1 MKQSIKNI
9 VILVVIA
16 ELGLITLLAYTGIN
30 LRSAEDVFRKAANER
45 FILLEEADILR
56 QSSIDLTLFARTYV
70 VTNDKQYRDNYHRI
84 LAIRNGEIQRPVGY
98 GTVYWDLMEPTRTR
112 RHPNGEK
119 ISETEIISSLP
130 YSEEEREKLRLAEK
144 NSNDLVNLEVEAF
157 NAMEG
162 KFKDNNGEYT
172 VIGEPDQAMAIRL
185 LHSHEYHS
193 AKHIIMLPIDEFT
206 MMLNKRTQIALTNSN
221 NEVDYYLQLEYL
233 FVFLF
238 VLYNIYVALLFN
250 KRIIKPVRSITRSII
265 KQKETNQPL
274 SFEHGYHDEIKIML
288 DEFELMNRKLT
299 ELSRATENSPAS
311 VIITTKDGTIKYV
324 NPTFCKVSGYSQ
336 EEAIGNNP
344 RLLKSDKLSKS
355 FYKNMWET
363 ILSGETW
370 RGDFINLKKSGEEY
384 WESSSISPIKNS
396 EGEITHFVAVKQDI
410 TERKRMEDEIRHVN
424 FLSDSALDLTKAGY
438 WHVPLDGSGWYN
450 SSERAA
456 AIFGDHPREGHRYQ
470 VMDEWF
476 ANVQAGDEEAAKL
489 TLENFQAAAAGEI
502 PVYDSTYA
510 YKRPVDG
517 KVVWIHALGH
527 VVKDEHGKP
536 TDMFGV
542 TQDITDFKNL
552 EFELLRAKGKAEEA
566 TRAKSDFLAN
576 MSHEIRTP
584 MNGIMGMT
592 ELLLDTELTQEQREY
607 LNTIDFSAESLLT
620 LIDGI
625 LDFSK
630 IEANKLELDPIDF
643 DLRER
648 LGETLDTLAV
658 RAHGKGLELAFDIDE
673 VVPQMLVGDVN
684 RIRQIIMN
692 LVGNALKFTDSGEV
706 VVNVTVESREKSDV
720 LLHFSV
726 SDTGI
731 GIPVERLNSIFNSFE
746 QADTSTTRKY
756 GGTGLGLTIC
766 SRLIELM
773 GGRIWVKSTPGTG
786 TVFHFTTAMQVSTQ
800 TRRDVNLEALGELG
814 KLRVL
819 VVDDNKTNR
828 RILEKMLSNWHMDPT
843 LAEAAHQGLDTLHN
857 AFEARLPFDLIISD
871 VNMPE
876 MDGFDFV
883 KKIKSKP
890 ELATIPIILLTSA
903 NRSGDK
909 QRCYDL
915 GAQAHLVKPVR
926 QSKMLDV
933 IMTTIGMETVI
944 RKHDA
949 QHSDKDSESVTTGPL
964 SILLAEDNEVNQK
977 FALRVLDK
985 AGHITT
991 VVNNGREA
999 VDAMGDNKFDL
1010 ILMDVQMPEMDGY
1023 EATAEIR
1030 RLEQQAGT
1038 HIPIIALTAHAM
1050 KGDREK
1056 CLEAGMDGYITKPIK
1071 SKTLLAEITNVMSA

>member
-1 MKQSIKNI
+1 
-9 VILVVIA
+9 
-16 ELGLITLLAYTGIN
+16 LLAQG
-30 LRSAEDVFRKAANER
+30 
-45 FILLEEADILR
+45 
-56 QSSIDLTLFARTYV
+56 
-70 VTNDKQYRDNYHRI
+70 
-84 LAIRNGEIQRPVGY
+84 
-98 GTVYWDLMEPTRTR
+98 
-112 RHPNGEK
+112 
-119 ISETEIISSLP
+119 
-130 YSEEEREKLRLAEK
+130 
-144 NSNDLVNLEVEAF
+144 
-157 NAMEG
+157 
-162 KFKDNNGEYT
+162 
-172 VIGEPDQAMAIRL
+172 DQ
-185 LHSHEYHS
+185 
-193 AKHIIMLPIDEFT
+193 
-206 MMLNKRTQIALTNSN
+206 
-221 NEVDYYLQLEYL
+221 
-233 FVFLF
+233 
-238 VLYNIYVALLFN
+238 
-250 KRIIKPVRSITRSII
+250 
-265 KQKETNQPL
+265 
-274 SFEHGYHDEIKIML
+274 
-288 DEFELMNRKLT
+288 
-299 ELSRATENSPAS
+299 
-311 VIITTKDGTIKYV
+311 
-324 NPTFCKVSGYSQ
+324 
-336 EEAIGNNP
+336 
-344 RLLKSDKLSKS
+344 
-355 FYKNMWET
+355 
-363 ILSGETW
+363 
-370 RGDFINLKKSGEEY
+370 
-384 WESSSISPIKNS
+384 
-396 EGEITHFVAVKQDI
+396 
-410 TERKRMEDEIRHVN
+410 
-424 FLSDSALDLTKAGY
+424 
-438 WHVPLDGSGWYN
+438 
-450 SSERAA
+450 
-456 AIFGDHPREGHRYQ
+456 
-470 VMDEWF
+470 
-476 ANVQAGDEEAAKL
+476 EAAKL
-489 TLENFQAAAAGEI
+489 LLFSEEYEKQKNIYAKGMQIITSAIYQGIFTDLESYRSHIITGGIVLGFCMVIIILLWGIILRKTNRYVRSLDQAYNTLYHSKIAKQAADNA
-502 PVYDSTYA
+502 S
-510 YKRPVDG
+510 
-517 KVVWIHALGH
+517 
-527 VVKDEHGKP
+527 
-536 TDMFGV
+536 
-542 TQDITDFKNL
+542 Q
-552 EFELLRAKGKAEEA
+552 
-566 TRAKSDFLAN
+566 AKSDFLAN

-592 ELLLDTELTQEQREY
+592 ELLLDTELTKEQREY
-607 LNTIDFSAESLLT
+607 LKTIDFSAESLLS
-620 LIDGI
+620 LIDSI

-630 IEANKLELDPIDF
+630 IEAKKLELDPIDF
-643 DLRER
+643 DLREG

-673 VVPQMLVGDVN
+673 DVPEMLVGDVN

-731 GIPVERLNSIFNSFE
+731 GIPAERLNSIFNSFE

-773 GGRIWVKSTPGTG
+773 GGKIWVESTPGAG

-800 TRRDVNLEALGELG
+800 TRRDVNLEALGDLE

-843 LAEAAHQGLDTLHN
+843 LAEAAHQGLDTLRN

-883 KKIKSKP
+883 EKIKSKP
-890 ELATIPIILLTSA
+890 ELATIPIILLTSS

-926 QSKMLDV
+926 QSRMLDV
-933 IMTTIGMETVI
+933 IVTSIGVETII

-964 SILLAEDNEVNQK
+964 NILLAEDNKVNQK

-999 VDAMGDNKFDL
+999 VDAMGDNKFDV

-1071 SKTLLAEITNVMSA
+1071 SKTLLAEITNVMRA

>member
-1 MKQSIKNI
+1 MIKGSIWFKLFV
-9 VILVVIA
+9 VILFVGISAIGPIGIWGYANGKKALTVEALSHLLSVRDIKKRQI
-16 ELGLITLLAYTGIN
+16 ENYFHKKLI
-30 LRSAEDVFRKAANER
+30 D
-45 FILLEEADILR
+45 
-56 QSSIDLTLFARTYV
+56 
-70 VTNDKQYRDNYHRI
+70 
-84 LAIRNGEIQRPVGY
+84 
-98 GTVYWDLMEPTRTR
+98 
-112 RHPNGEK
+112 
-119 ISETEIISSLP
+119 TEIIANSLVVTRYFLEAANMAESTGKPPQSIIEALEKQSHKTSSGMGFYDIFLINRTGDILFTIAKEDDLGTNLVSGK
-130 YSEEEREKLRLAEK
+130 YKDTYLAKLFH
-144 NSNDLVNLEVEAF
+144 EALIEQSVSDIDF
-157 NAMEG
+157 YEPSEG
-162 KFKDNNGEYT
+162 KISGFFASPVKDNNGS
-172 VIGEPDQAMAIRL
+172 VIGVLATQVTVDDINEIMQERSGLGMTGETFLIGADLVLRSNSRL
-185 LHSHEYHS
+185 SEESSVLKHKVDWQVSRRAVEGETGALWEQDSNNKKVLAAFAPIYVHGLTWGLV
-193 AKHIIMLPIDEFT
+193 AKMDEDEFLAPIYQFWT
-206 MMLNKRTQIALTNSN
+206 QVLIRAVLLGVVIILISYFFAKKLTAPIKRLSDKLLEIAESGNYDQRLPVTSSDEVGDLVTSFNNMTQK
-221 NEVDYYLQLEYL
+221 L
-233 FVFLF
+233 FVQTGEL
-238 VLYNIYVALLFN
+238 
-250 KRIIKPVRSITRSII
+250 KK
-265 KQKETNQPL
+265 L
-274 SFEHGYHDEIKIML
+274 SQAVEQ
-288 DEFELMNRKLT
+288 
-299 ELSRATENSPAS
+299 SPAVV
-311 VIITTKDGTIKYV
+311 VITDKEGTIEYV
-324 NPTFCKVSGYSQ
+324 NPQFTEVTGYIF
-336 EEAIGNNP
+336 EEAIGQNP
-344 RLLKSDKLSKS
+344 RILKSGKNPPSL
-355 FYKNMWET
+355 YKELWEN
-363 ILSGETW
+363 ISAGKVWKGEM
-370 RGDFINLKKSGEEY
+370 INKIKSGEEI
-384 WESSSISPIKNS
+384 WEFVSISPIFSDTN
-396 EGEITHFVAVKQDI
+396 EITHFVAVKEDI
-410 TERKRMEDEIRHVN
+410 TERKRMEHEIV
-424 FLSDSALDLTKAGY
+424 
-438 WHVPLDGSGWYN
+438 
-450 SSERAA
+450 
-456 AIFGDHPREGHRYQ
+456 
-470 VMDEWF
+470 
-476 ANVQAGDEEAAKL
+476 EAK
-489 TLENFQAAAAGEI
+489 E
-502 PVYDSTYA
+502 
-510 YKRPVDG
+510 
-517 KVVWIHALGH
+517 
-527 VVKDEHGKP
+527 
-536 TDMFGV
+536 
-542 TQDITDFKNL
+542 
-552 EFELLRAKGKAEEA
+552 KAEEA

-673 VVPQMLVGDVN
+673 DVPQMLVGDVN
-684 RIRQIIMN
+684 RIRQITMN

-800 TRRDVNLEALGELG
+800 TRRDVNLEALGALG

-828 RILEKMLSNWHMDPT
+828 RILEKMLSNWHMDST

-857 AFEARLPFDLIISD
+857 AFEARQPFDLIISD

-876 MDGFDFV
+876 MDGFDFIER
-883 KKIKSKP
+883 IKSMP

-903 NRSGDK
+903 NRSGDM

-933 IMTTIGMETVI
+933 IMTSIGVETVI

-999 VDAMGDNKFDL
+999 VDAMGDNKFDV

-1071 SKTLLAEITNVMSA
+1071 SKTLLAKITNVMSA